1 VLLLQVRAMPSV
13 LQRIGEMNLVFG
25 SMMRL
30 WEPAEFEHLETL
42 VSPPRIAE
50 LRPIGEQLRDAAQ
63 STIYLRRTACKRN
76 TRCAH
81 GTHREHVTWCI
92 PEGNCATAGIP
103 ALDEFDE
110 FWMNVNAELEA
121 HEEVRLGR

>member
-1 VLLLQVRAMPSV
+1 MQVRAMPSV

-50 LRPIGEQLRDAAQ
+50 LRPIGEQLRDTAQ
-63 STIYLRRTACKRN
+63 STIYLRRTACKRVTRGVPTWHQAARTVN
-76 TRCAH
+76 T
-81 GTHREHVTWCI
+81 
-92 PEGNCATAGIP
+92 
-103 ALDEFDE
+103 
-110 FWMNVNAELEA
+110 
-121 HEEVRLGR
+121 

>member
-1 VLLLQVRAMPSV
+1 MLQRGVRCCSVSLLMLQVRAMPSV

-63 STIYLRRTACKRN
+63 STIYLRRTACKR
-76 TRCAH
+76 
-81 GTHREHVTWCI
+81 
-92 PEGNCATAGIP
+92 
-103 ALDEFDE
+103 
-110 FWMNVNAELEA
+110 
-121 HEEVRLGR
+121 

>member
-1 VLLLQVRAMPSV
+1 MPSV

-63 STIYLRRTACKRN
+63 STTARGVQACEPD
-76 TRCAH
+76 TR
-81 GTHREHVTWCI
+81 
-92 PEGNCATAGIP
+92 
-103 ALDEFDE
+103 L
-110 FWMNVNAELEA
+110 
-121 HEEVRLGR
+121 